1 MLIVLNTQTRNE
13 VTRLRAG
20 GEYDD
25 VFFDTSRMRIY
36 VIGGEGLISV
46 FQQND
51 HDHYELIANIPSGI
65 GIRTRYFYT
74 RRDRFYVGV
83 PARGNEPAQV
93 WTYEAEHS
101 QSFENCLRS
110 GPEATRYVRWFAGG

>member
-13 VTRLRAG
+13 VTRLRAA
-20 GEYDD
+20 GECDD

-93 WTYEAEHS
+93 WTYEAEH
-101 QSFENCLRS
+101 
-110 GPEATRYVRWFAGG
+110 